1 MLQTLE
7 EELAKMDPAELL
19 ALEEEIAK
27 EIASAQMEEIQQLTP
42 ERKRFFSQKSGAR
55 IGGVKTDI

>member
-1 MLQTLE
+1 
-7 EELAKMDPAELL
+7 MDPAELR

-27 EIASAQMEEIQQLTP
+27 ESAASAQMEEIQQLTP
-42 ERKRFFSQKSGAR
+42 EEKRFFSQKSGAR